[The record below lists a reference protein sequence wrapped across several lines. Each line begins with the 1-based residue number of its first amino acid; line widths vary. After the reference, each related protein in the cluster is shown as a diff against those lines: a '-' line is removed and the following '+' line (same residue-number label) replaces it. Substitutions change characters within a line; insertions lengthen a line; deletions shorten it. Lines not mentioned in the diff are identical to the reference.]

1 MSIFDKFIRWC
12 DKTPTVSGP
21 TKEEIRKATKRLER
35 EKLITKTVYGGSHVE
50 RPPRTDSPQ
59 LPIRKNYRFK
69 YDYDYTLF
77 NAPFPPTM
85 EEMVR
90 KGYINQIPSHWNKEI
105 KEDKPMKRDIMKE
118 IEWEYSEE
126 GAKELR
132 HLFAMWHLN
141 DEVWQKQRRKAINL
155 AVYGEED
162 PFNEKPYY
170 HIVSFSD
177 EYGFKLTQ
185 YPKHQKEEAH
195 AVFNN
200 YNEAWHTP
208 NNILFFEGEEI
219 GHIFLG
225 GKV

>member
-1 MSIFDKFIRWC
+1 MSIFDKFIKWC

-35 EKLITKTVYGGSHVE
+35 EKLITKTVYGGSHAE
-50 RPPRTDSPQ
+50 RPSRD
-59 LPIRKNYRFK
+59 LIEIMW
-69 YDYDYTLF
+69 DYQPTPLYL
-77 NAPFPPTM
+77 APLPPTAEDM
-85 EEMVR
+85 LH
-90 KGYINQIPSHWNKEI
+90 KGYINQLPNHWTKEL
-105 KEDKPMKRDIMKE
+105 KEEKPMKKDIMKE

-141 DEVWQKQRRKAINL
+141 DEVWQRQRRKAINL

-170 HIVSFSD
+170 HIITFSD

-195 AVFNN
+195 ALFNN

-219 GHIFLG
+219 GHIFTG
-225 GKV
+225 GNV

>member
-1 MSIFDKFIRWC
+1 ML
-12 DKTPTVSGP
+12 
-21 TKEEIRKATKRLER
+21 KRLSG
-35 EKLITKTVYGGSHVE
+35 GGSYVE
-50 RPPRTDSPQ
+50 RPSRDLIETLWNYHTP
-59 LPIRKNYRFK
+59 LPITT
-69 YDYDYTLF
+69 YDCI
-77 NAPFPPTM
+77 PP
-85 EEMVR
+85 
-90 KGYINQIPSHWNKEI
+90 GWNKLIE
-105 KEDKPMKRDIMKE
+105 EDNKPMKKDIMKE

-141 DEVWQKQRRKAINL
+141 DEVWQKKRRQAINL

-185 YPKHQKEEAH
+185 YPKHQKEEAYSL
-195 AVFNN
+195 FNN

-208 NNILFFEGEEI
+208 NTILFFEGEEI
-219 GHIFLG
+219 GHIILG

>member
-1 MSIFDKFIRWC
+1 MSQLRRWYN
-12 DKTPTVSGP
+12 
-21 TKEEIRKATKRLER
+21 KAT
-35 EKLITKTVYGGSHVE
+35 TVE
-50 RPPRTDSPQ
+50 RPKRTDKPH
-59 LPIRKNYRFK
+59 LPIKKNYRFK
-69 YDYDYTLF
+69 YEYDYTPF
-77 NAPFPPTM
+77 SAPFPPTA
-85 EEMVR
+85 EEMLK
-90 KGYINQIPSHWNKEI
+90 KGYLNQIPSHWNKEI
-105 KEDKPMKRDIMKE
+105 KEDKPMKRDIVKE

-141 DEVWQKQRRKAINL
+141 DEVWQRQRRKAINL

-185 YPKHQKEEAH
+185 YPKHQKEEAYSL
-195 AVFNN
+195 FNN

-208 NNILFFEGEEI
+208 NNIFFFEGEEI
-219 GHIFLG
+219 GHIILG

>member
-21 TKEEIRKATKRLER
+21 TKEEIHNATERLKRKQQ
-35 EKLITKTVYGGSHVE
+35 ITKTVYGGSHVE
-50 RPPRTDSPQ
+50 RPSRDLIET
-59 LPIRKNYRFK
+59 LWNYQPK
-69 YDYDYTLF
+69 IITTYDCI
-77 NAPFPPTM
+77 PPD
-85 EEMVR
+85 
-90 KGYINQIPSHWNKEI
+90 WNKLIE
-105 KEDKPMKRDIMKE
+105 EDKPIKKDIIKE

-141 DEVWQKQRRKAINL
+141 DEVWQRQRRKAINL
-155 AVYGEED
+155 AVYGDED

-170 HIVSFSD
+170 HIISFSD

-195 AVFNN
+195 ALFNS
-200 YNEAWHTP
+200 YDESWHTP
-208 NNILFFEGEEI
+208 NNVFFFEGEEI
-219 GHIFLG
+219 GHIITG
-225 GKV
+225 GKL